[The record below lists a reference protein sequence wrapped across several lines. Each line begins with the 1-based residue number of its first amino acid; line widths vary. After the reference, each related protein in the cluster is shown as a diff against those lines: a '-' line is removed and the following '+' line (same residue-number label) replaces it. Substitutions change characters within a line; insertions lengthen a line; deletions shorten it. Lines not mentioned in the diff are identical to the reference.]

1 MAENKSIILLKNGT
15 VVSDSEGQV
24 VDLLAFCRLQVEVRV
39 KVPSNAGETL
49 QLQHAAANESELF
62 VDLGPTYAL
71 DAAGAVVNNYSSF
84 LRYVRFVAS
93 SSISTQPTLTVAM
106 IAKEF

>member
-24 VDLLAFCRLQVEVRV
+24 VDLLAFCRLLVEVRV

-49 QLQHAAANESELF
+49 QLQLHGLLAF
-62 VDLGPTYAL
+62 GVWFLG
-71 DAAGAVVNNYSSF
+71 AG
-84 LRYVRFVAS
+84 
-93 SSISTQPTLTVAM
+93 
-106 IAKEF
+106 